1 MGGGKMKIRHEGTS
15 RGGGL
20 LESNMEPIM

>member
-1 MGGGKMKIRHEGTS
+1 MGGGQDEKRHEGTS